1 MKRSLSLLLASLML
15 VFALTGCG
23 RKDDT
28 SQSDNQNNGSQNESA
43 VVGGDSSDNSSHGNS
58 NNGGSSNNGNSGGS
72 NSSGN
77 GTHGDNNSLLEDAG
91 NAVEDGLNEME
102 NAVDGMTSD
111 GTKTRSAVN
120 HNIYNQRL
128 NSTGTLMQNGNPVT
142 FQNPVLPGIF

>member
-15 VFALTGCG
+15 VFALTACG

-43 VVGGDSSDNSSHGNS
+43 VVGGDSSDNSSHGNG
-58 NNGGSSNNGNSGGS
+58 NNG

-91 NAVEDGLNEME
+91 NAVEDGLNGME

-120 HNIYNQRL
+120 HNVYNQRL